1 MRIIRYTLLADGRS
15 DSSLIPI
22 IQWVIESNFEHLAT
36 QGAFALEG
44 IPPPARGLRARV
56 DAALALYAC
65 EVLFVHRDAERD
77 GHAVRRKEVQ
87 NDLGDLIHT
96 WIPVI
101 PVRMTE
107 AWLLGDEAAIRRAA
121 GNPNGRVALKIPATT
136 KWEAL
141 PDPKEDLFAL
151 LRTAAE
157 LPARRRID
165 EPRARS
171 RVAQL
176 TRDFAHLR
184 RLDSFQRFEADIIET
199 FARF

>member
-22 IQWVIESNFEHLAT
+22 IQWVIESNFANLAT
-36 QGAFALEG
+36 QSAFALEG

-65 EVLFVHRDAERD
+65 DILFVHRDAERD
-77 GHAVRRKEVQ
+77 RHAARHDEVQ
-87 NDLGDLIHT
+87 NDLRDLIHT

-121 GNPNGRVALKIPATT
+121 GNPNGRVALRIPAPAR
-136 KWEAL
+136 WEAL
-141 PDPKEDLFAL
+141 PDPKENLFAL

-165 EPRARS
+165 EPRARA

-184 RLDSFQRFEADIIET
+184 GLDSFRRFEADTIQT
-199 FARF
+199 FTRI